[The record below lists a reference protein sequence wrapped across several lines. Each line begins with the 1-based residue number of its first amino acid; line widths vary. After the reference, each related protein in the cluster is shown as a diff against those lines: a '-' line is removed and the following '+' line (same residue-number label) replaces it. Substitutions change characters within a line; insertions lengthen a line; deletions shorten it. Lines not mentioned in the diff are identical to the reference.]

1 MRKLLVP
8 IDSNTLPDSL
18 KKLLEDFVAVMDFEV
33 TLIYVTPINRNQV
46 HGDLMAFR
54 GENEALFEDL
64 AKNMLS
70 EVEKELKDVGI
81 ERIQKVHVMGD
92 PADEILKFAEA
103 GEFHSIAM
111 NSRGM
116 SAVKRLL
123 IGSVT
128 NKIVHHASIPV
139 IVVK

>member
-18 KKLLEDFVAVMDFEV
+18 KKLLEDFVAAMDYEV
-33 TLIYVTPINRNQV
+33 TLIYVTPISRNQV

-54 GENEALFEDL
+54 EENEALFEDL
-64 AKNMLS
+64 AKNMLG
-70 EVEKELKDVGI
+70 EVETELKAVGI
-81 ERIQKVHVMGD
+81 ERIQKVHAMGD
-92 PADEILKFAEA
+92 PAEEILKLAET

-116 SAVKRLL
+116 GAVKRLL

-128 NKIVHHASIPV
+128 NKIVHHAAIPV

>member
-18 KKLLEDFVAVMDFEV
+18 KKLLEDFVAAMDYEV
-33 TLIYVTPINRNQV
+33 TLIYVTPISRNQV

-54 GENEALFEDL
+54 EENEALFEDL
-64 AKNMLS
+64 AKNMLG
-70 EVEKELKDVGI
+70 EVETELKAVGI
-81 ERIQKVHVMGD
+81 DRIQKVHAMGD
-92 PADEILKFAEA
+92 PAEEILKLAET

-116 SAVKRLL
+116 GAVKRLL

-128 NKIVHHASIPV
+128 NKIVHHAAIPV

>member
-8 IDSNTLPDSL
+8 IDSNTLSNSL
-18 KKLLEDFVAVMDFEV
+18 KKLLEEIVPAMDYEV
-33 TLIYVTPINRNQV
+33 TLIYVTPLNRNQV

-54 GENEALFEDL
+54 EENEALFEEL
-64 AKNMLS
+64 AKNILS
-70 EVEKELKDVGI
+70 DAEAELSAIGK
-81 ERIQKVHVMGD
+81 ERIQKVHAMGD
-92 PADEILKFAEA
+92 PAEEILKLAEA

-116 SAVKRLL
+116 GAVKRLL

-128 NKIVHHASIPV
+128 NKIVHHAEIPV

>member
-18 KKLLEDFVAVMDFEV
+18 KKLLEDFVAVMDYEV
-33 TLIYVTPINRNQV
+33 TLIYVTPISRNQV

-54 GENEALFEDL
+54 EENEALFEDL

-70 EVEKELKDVGI
+70 EVEAELKAVGI

-92 PADEILKFAEA
+92 PAEEILKFAEA

-128 NKIVHHASIPV
+128 NKIVHHATIPV